1 MTVTIH
7 FYSGDPDVYTNDSY
21 TIEGDVV
28 TVTGINSQGQQV
40 TVSYHWSDVKK
51 VVRV

>member
-1 MTVTIH
+1 MTVTVH
-7 FYSGDPDVYTNDSY
+7 FYSGDPDVYTGASY

-28 TVTGINSQGQQV
+28 TVTGTNAQGQQI

-51 VVRV
+51 VVQS